1 MIYNSDVG
9 HCMGI
14 DCPRKDECYRHWLY
28 LEMHKHEGGA
38 WVIQSGMWDNKECED
53 FINREKE

>member
-28 LEMHKHEGGA
+28 LEMHNHKGGA
-38 WVIQSGMWDNKECED
+38 WVVPNGMWNNKECD
-53 FINREKE
+53 SFIKRY

>member
-14 DCPRKDECYRHWLY
+14 DCPRKYECYRHWLY
-28 LEMHKHEGGA
+28 LERHTHEGGA
-38 WVIQSGMWDNKECED
+38 WVIQNGMWNNKECED
-53 FINREKE
+53 FIKRY

>member
-1 MIYNSDVG
+1 MIYNNDVG

-14 DCPRKDECYRHWLY
+14 DCSSKDDCYRHWLY

-38 WVIQSGMWDNKECED
+38 WVMPNCMWNNKECED
-53 FINREKE
+53 FIKRY

>member
-1 MIYNSDVG
+1 MIYNCDIG

-14 DCPRKDECYRHWLY
+14 DCPRKDKCYRHWLY

-38 WVIQSGMWDNKECED
+38 WVIQSGIWDNKECED
-53 FINREKE
+53 FINRY